1 MTLTRPEHTALGYL
15 ADGLT
20 AEAIA
25 RHMSTWPATVR
36 KHPQNLY
43 AKLGTC
49 TTARRRHPGP
59 RPRQSAWVEVS
70 TRNRPLNDVRR
81 H

>member
-25 RHMSTWPATVR
+25 RHMSIWPATVR

-43 AKLGTC
+43 AKLGTSDRLGAVIRGRDLASPPGWRC
-49 TTARRRHPGP
+49 LRETAY
-59 RPRQSAWVEVS
+59 
-70 TRNRPLNDVRR
+70 
-81 H
+81 